1 MADYLERP
9 LLSGSFVHSY
19 NYDFI
24 LGDRITTEF
33 QVPGFLVC
41 VF

>member
-1 MADYLERP
+1 MTDYLWRP
-9 LLSGSFVHSY
+9 LLSGVFIRNY

-33 QVPGFLVC
+33 QVAGFRVC
-41 VF
+41 F